1 LRTNNSFTANI
12 ANSNYNAAQV
22 SIERKAADFTFLAA
36 YTYSKAIDDS
46 SGFNQWVNF
55 SNHRLSRSLSAFDV
69 THNFVVSYNWAV
81 PFDRA
86 FGNLP
91 RLTQGWTVN
100 EHYPFCRGLP
110 VGIRQSGD
118 HSLVGSGNT
127 TFPTS

>member
-1 LRTNNSFTANI
+1 MGQL
-12 ANSNYNAAQV
+12 
-22 SIERKAADFTFLAA
+22 
-36 YTYSKAIDDS
+36 
-46 SGFNQWVNF
+46 

-91 RLTQGWTVN
+91 KRLTQGWTVN
-100 EHYPFCRGLP
+100 GITRFAGVSRL
-110 VGIRQSGD
+110 GIRQSGD
-118 HSLVGSGNT
+118 HSLVGSGIP